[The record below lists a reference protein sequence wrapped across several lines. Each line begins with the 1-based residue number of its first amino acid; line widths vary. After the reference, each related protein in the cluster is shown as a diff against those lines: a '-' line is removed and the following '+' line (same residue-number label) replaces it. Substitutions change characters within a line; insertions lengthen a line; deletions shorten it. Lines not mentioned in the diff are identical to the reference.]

1 MFLLLSVMMGSSIGD
16 KTKDFND
23 LPDTRNCEGV

>member
-23 LPDTRNCEGV
+23 LPDTRKCKGV